1 LIEEGNP
8 ISMSVGDAAWIQT
21 GVKNSLFT
29 DVQKCSAAGNKKCEF
44 VVVPTL
50 DQMVSGTWAN
60 TVGFACLQLLDAV
73 GGNDKY
79 ILAKMSN
86 QCPPPLSGGVGPNYG
101 VISQPSLF
109 K

>member
-1 LIEEGNP
+1 
-8 ISMSVGDAAWIQT
+8 
-21 GVKNSLFT
+21 
-29 DVQKCSAAGNKKCEF
+29 
-44 VVVPTL
+44 
-50 DQMVSGTWAN
+50 
-60 TVGFACLQLLDAV
+60 VGFACLHLLDAV
-73 GGNDKY
+73 GGNGKY